1 MMESNKRGQSLAVKE
16 SEMRTSIRYTGIA
29 VLSAAMLVAGSAS
42 AHDRYYRGGYHGG
55 GGSSAGAALAVAAVA
70 GLAIGALVASS
81 QPVMAA
87 PAPVY
92 APPQPVAYA
101 APQVPP
107 GYCYRS
113 YDGAYVPCRGA
124 APVNYAPQPYYG
136 Y

>member
-1 MMESNKRGQSLAVKE
+1 
-16 SEMRTSIRYTGIA
+16 MRKSIRYTGIA

-42 AHDRYYRGGYHGG
+42 AHDRYYRGG
-55 GGSSAGAALAVAAVA
+55 GSSAGAALAVAAVA

-81 QPVMAA
+81 QPVVAA

-92 APPQPVAYA
+92 VPPQPVAYA

-124 APVNYAPQPYYG
+124 APVNYAPQPYQQPYQQSYQQSYYG

>member
-1 MMESNKRGQSLAVKE
+1 MMDSRKRGQSLAVKE
-16 SEMRTSIRYTGIA
+16 SEMRKSIRYTGIA

-42 AHDRYYRGGYHGG
+42 AHDRYDHYYRGGD
-55 GGSSAGAALAVAAVA
+55 SAGAALAVAAVA

-81 QPVMAA
+81 QPVVAA

-92 APPQPVAYA
+92 APPPQPFAFA

-113 YDGAYVPCRGA
+113 YDGAYVPCGA
-124 APVNYAPQPYYG
+124 APVRYAPQPYYG

>member
-1 MMESNKRGQSLAVKE
+1 
-16 SEMRTSIRYTGIA
+16 MRKSIRYTGIA

-42 AHDRYYRGGYHGG
+42 AHDRYYRGYHGG
-55 GGSSAGAALAVAAVA
+55 GNSAGAALAVAAVA

-81 QPVMAA
+81 QPVVAA

-92 APPQPVAYA
+92 VPPQPVAYA

-113 YDGAYVPCRGA
+113 YDGAYVPCGQA
-124 APVNYAPQPYYG
+124 AQVNYAQPQPYYG